1 MTIRLSDY
9 IRVRQCQGNA
19 NNSIYVVR
27 NKFTK
32 EKAILKEI
40 NVIDLETQLREI
52 KIHQKLDHENIIKLL
67 DFSLNESK
75 LTLLIEYAEGGD
87 LYSLLP
93 SIKIMSEKKVLRLFK
108 EIVSA
113 LCYLH
118 SKGIVHRDIKPENI
132 LLTANQKPKLAD
144 FGTSGD
150 KGVIANTF
158 CGTYEYMAP
167 EIYMRQQHTD
177 KVDVWAIGVL
187 LFELTQRKVPFPQ
200 SDLDSIRKTVE
211 RKKIRFS
218 KNTKPEVIDFIYQTL
233 ELNPQKRPPL
243 SILLQH
249 PLFDSI
255 TEDEK
260 KEKVI
265 MAKKVGIDV
274 KRNLST
280 SVCKSKKSGI
290 SVTRVAKHSNISVS
304 RVKPNYTQTKSTRSI
319 QNFDFSTPNKN
330 KNISPHY
337 TDLRKEKT
345 KPKKNRKE
353 VMNKIKD
360 INTKLKDKYGLKTK
374 VVSRNV
380 FDKSPTPNKVKR
392 INLNTSSKSN
402 VFKSKYRSVKNISPM
417 SKRVIGKP
425 VRNVSKSPQFLNIT
439 KKVVNYNEDEVKNGL
454 RRMVKSRSAIQL

>member
-158 CGTYEYMAP
+158 CGTYE
-167 EIYMRQQHTD
+167 
-177 KVDVWAIGVL
+177 
-187 LFELTQRKVPFPQ
+187 
-200 SDLDSIRKTVE
+200 
-211 RKKIRFS
+211 
-218 KNTKPEVIDFIYQTL
+218 
-233 ELNPQKRPPL
+233 
-243 SILLQH
+243 
-249 PLFDSI
+249 
-255 TEDEK
+255 
-260 KEKVI
+260 
-265 MAKKVGIDV
+265 
-274 KRNLST
+274 
-280 SVCKSKKSGI
+280 
-290 SVTRVAKHSNISVS
+290 
-304 RVKPNYTQTKSTRSI
+304 
-319 QNFDFSTPNKN
+319 
-330 KNISPHY
+330 
-337 TDLRKEKT
+337 
-345 KPKKNRKE
+345 
-353 VMNKIKD
+353 
-360 INTKLKDKYGLKTK
+360 
-374 VVSRNV
+374 
-380 FDKSPTPNKVKR
+380 
-392 INLNTSSKSN
+392 
-402 VFKSKYRSVKNISPM
+402 
-417 SKRVIGKP
+417 
-425 VRNVSKSPQFLNIT
+425 
-439 KKVVNYNEDEVKNGL
+439 
-454 RRMVKSRSAIQL
+454 